1 MHNDDNG
8 DQIGLHTDRLYR
20 ELSQPSSDSISLQ
33 QEQTHI
39 LFVDFTTYVK
49 FQPLIQIYLNQ
60 SQLYVL

>member
-8 DQIGLHTDRLYR
+8 DQIGLHADRLYR

-39 LFVDFTTYVK
+39 LFVYFTTYVK